1 MNDHPEEL
9 HAMPPPSG
17 FRLSP
22 QQRHLWSLQ
31 QAEPGEAWRP
41 RCVLLLEGA
50 LDVPRL
56 TQAATDVLSRHEVLR
71 TEYLLLPGTGTAVQV
86 PREVPATVLELLDGS
101 STSEEEL
108 EAQLDARPGPV
119 FRLARLAPHRHL
131 LAIHLPALSVDHRTL
146 GSLARELGQAYAARL
161 QGSALPTPDAQYAD
175 VAEVFNQLLE
185 AEDTEAG
192 RKHWLGQD
200 LPRLS
205 TAALPFERPSAS
217 GRAFELQR
225 TLLPLAP
232 ERVAA
237 VEAAAASAGVT
248 SGTFLL
254 ACWQLLLSRLSGQP
268 GWTVAVH
275 HDGRTYEGLD
285 EVPGLFERAL
295 PLSGEPLEHA
305 SFLDLLRDVDQAR
318 REAAEWQDYFD
329 FARSPRGF
337 PFGFVELAWPEP
349 VHAGGLV
356 LTTTRMEARITRF
369 DLELACLRGDG
380 TLALSLHHDAS
391 RYRAEDIR
399 RLLERFDTLL
409 AGATAHPEQAPEALP
424 LVGAEELRVLA
435 GFNPPE
441 HEDAADRC
449 IHELFEEQA
458 RRTPDRT
465 AVVFEDERLSYSEL
479 AERASRL
486 ASYLRALG
494 VGPETR
500 VGLCLERSVEMMVGV
515 LGILGAGGAYVP
527 LDPMNPRER
536 LTSILEQAGVQVV
549 VTRSSLRPVL
559 PPGTARVVCLDSE
572 AEAIAREPAAPPA
585 RSARPD
591 NLAYV
596 LFTSGSTGRPKGVMI
611 PHRSVLN
618 LARALERAVYAGLPS
633 GLRVSVAAPLAF
645 DASVK
650 QWIQL
655 LQGHE
660 LHIVPEEVRPDAARL
675 GDWLR
680 RHALDVLDCT
690 PSQLGPLLARG
701 LGREPDLT
709 PARVLV
715 GGEAIEARTWAELSR
730 SERTRFV
737 NLYGPTECTVDATA
751 YEVDGA
757 SGPSI
762 GRPLHNMRVYLLDR
776 SLRPVPLGMPGEL
789 FIGGAGVARGYV
801 GQPALTAERFLPDP
815 FGPPGSRLYR
825 TGDLG
830 RYREDGCIEFLGRA
844 DHQVKLRGFRIEL
857 GEIEELLQRHPGVG
871 ETAVV
876 LRQPA
881 SGEPHLAAYFVP
893 REAAEEGLAAK
904 VRAFLRELLPEYM
917 VPSVLVPLA
926 RMPLNRNGKLDRSA
940 LPEPHTARPEAAP
953 YIAPESPLERTIA
966 AIWQEALGVEKVGLH
981 GNFFDLG
988 GYSLLMVRVH
998 EKLSAALGRRV
1009 SMVELFQHPTVAAL
1023 ARHLAQGGAGAAA
1036 PRSEELDERV
1046 RRQRQAQQQQAQL
1059 MKAGRGKKS

>member
-1 MNDHPEEL
+1 
-9 HAMPPPSG
+9 MPTPSG

-22 QQRHLWSLQ
+22 QQRHLWTLQ

-56 TQAATDVLSRHEVLR
+56 TQAATDVLARHEVLR

-86 PREVPATVLELLDGS
+86 PREVSATVLELLDGS

-108 EAQLDARPGPV
+108 EAKLDARPHEGPV
-119 FRLARLAPHRHL
+119 FRLARVAPHRHL

-161 QGSALPTPDAQYAD
+161 QGSALPSPDAQYAD

-192 RKHWLGQD
+192 RKHWLEQD
-200 LPRLS
+200 FSRPS
-205 TAALPFERPSAS
+205 AAALPVERPAAS
-217 GRAFELQR
+217 GRGFEPQR

-232 ERVAA
+232 ERVSA

-248 SGTFLL
+248 PGTFLL

-285 EVPGLFERAL
+285 EVPGLFERCL
-295 PLSGEPLEHA
+295 PLGGEPREHA
-305 SFLDLLRDVDQAR
+305 SFLDFLRDVDRAR

-329 FARSPRGF
+329 LARSPRGF
-337 PFGFVELAWPEP
+337 PFAFVELARPEP

-356 LTTTRMEARITRF
+356 LSTTRMETRISRF
-369 DLELACLRGDG
+369 ELELTCLRGEG
-380 TLALSLHHDAS
+380 TLTLSLHHDAS

-399 RLLERFDTLL
+399 RLLVRFDTLL
-409 AGATAHPEQAPEALP
+409 SGAAAHPEQAPEALP
-424 LVGAEELRVLA
+424 LVGEEELRVLA

-441 HEDAADRC
+441 HEDTGDRC
-449 IHELFEEQA
+449 LHELFEEQA
-458 RRTPDRT
+458 RRTPERT
-465 AVVFEDERLSYSEL
+465 AVVFEEERLSYAEL
-479 AERASRL
+479 AERARRL

-536 LTSILEQAGVQVV
+536 LTFILEKAEVQVV

-559 PPGTARVVCLDSE
+559 PPGTTRLVCLDSE
-572 AEAIAREPAAPPA
+572 AEAIARAPAAPPA

-633 GLRVSVAAPLAF
+633 GLRVSVGAPLAF

-650 QWIQL
+650 QWLQL

-675 GDWLR
+675 SDWLR

-701 LGREPDLT
+701 LGREPDLS

-730 SERTRFV
+730 SESTRFI

-751 YEVDGA
+751 CTVDGA

-789 FIGGAGVARGYV
+789 FIGGVGVARGYV
-801 GQPALTAERFLPDP
+801 GQPTLTAERFLPDP

-830 RYREDGCIEFLGRA
+830 RYREDGRIEFLGRA

-857 GEIEELLQRHPGVG
+857 GEIEELLQRHPGIG

-881 SGEPHLAAYFVP
+881 SGEPHLVAYFVP
-893 REAAEEGLAAK
+893 RGAAVEDGLRMEELAAK
-904 VRAFLRELLPEYM
+904 LRAFLRELLPEYM

-926 RMPLNRNGKLDRSA
+926 RMPLNRNGKLDRGA
-940 LPEPHTARPEAAP
+940 LPEPHPSRPEADP
-953 YIAPESPLERTIA
+953 YVAPESPLERTIA

-1023 ARHLAQGGAGAAA
+1023 ARHLAQDGASEAA
-1036 PRSEELDERV
+1036 PRSEELDERA
-1046 RRQRQAQQQQAQL
+1046 RRQRQAMQQQAQL